1 MIRDIKASDVKQI
14 AGIYNYYVSHSHH
27 TFETETISEKEMS
40 SRISSIRKEYPFIVF
55 EEDENILAYAYATR
69 WKVRQ
74 AYDHTVE
81 SSIYV
86 NPNYQGKG
94 VGTSLYTQLIN
105 DLKEKDLHSILAG
118 ISLPNEA
125 SIHLH
130 EKLGFTQS
138 GVLKEVGLKFGKWID
153 VGYWNLLV

>member
-1 MIRDIKASDVKQI
+1 MIRDFKASDVEQI
-14 AGIYNYYVSHSHH
+14 ARIYNHYVAHSHH
-27 TFETETISEKEMS
+27 TFETEAISEKEMS
-40 SRISSIRKEYPFIVF
+40 SRISTIRKEYPFIVF

-86 NPNYQGKG
+86 DPNYQGKG
-94 VGTSLYTQLIN
+94 VGKSLYTQLIN
-105 DLKEKDLHSILAG
+105 DLREKGLHSILAG

-153 VGYWNLLV
+153 VGYWNLLF